1 MRRPVLLT
9 VVLTFAVVLLAF
21 DTGTGSAQTRKP
33 ASRATAKTRAAA
45 KKKTPPPPK
54 VNLPTQIATE
64 EIEVAPVSPTQ
75 RDKALA
81 SAAHIDALLEAA
93 LRKNGAAPNEMT
105 TDEQFVRRTYLDIT
119 GTIPTADQT
128 LAYLKSTHPSKRV
141 ALIDSML
148 GKPGYASN
156 FYNYWADVLRIVDQA
171 DNNTYLRPYGEWVKE
186 CLREN
191 RPWDEMVHEMVTA
204 EGKVWEDPAVGF
216 VLRDA
221 GMPLDNLNNMIRTF
235 LGTRIGCAQC
245 HDHPFD
251 RWKQKEFYQLAAFVG
266 GTQYRVDRPRGY
278 RINDKQIQAAS
289 PGMQSQEYRNG
300 RTILRYNRVGVWL
313 NAKENLK
320 YPHDYAYK
328 DVKPDEIVKPAVLFG
343 SAPGSFK
350 PEERR
355 QILADWITSYDNE
368 RFAKTLAN
376 RLWKRAFGIGLI
388 EPVDD
393 LRDDTEASNPE
404 LMNFLISELHRLQF
418 NMKEFQRIIYY
429 TKAYQRQVSYD
440 DLDPEKPYLFP
451 GPVLRRMTAEQ
462 VWDSLLTLT
471 LKKPDAMVRPDD
483 EEYTAILDIDE
494 KTTVQQVLEKAK
506 ELQNWRKDDGAEK
519 RKRLYKGVELLR
531 ASELPQPLPESH
543 FLRQFGQSDRDITL
557 DSHTDGTVPQLL
569 TMFNGPVT
577 HMMLEYGSVIF
588 DEVMARRALDDR
600 VDVMFLSILNRYPTD
615 SERDVALRE
624 IRRTLRDKQY
634 QYAGHGNV
642 LWALLN
648 TREFLFIQ

>member
-1 MRRPVLLT
+1 MLRRAAFAIGI
-9 VVLTFAVVLLAF
+9 LTFAICLLTLDAPACL
-21 DTGTGSAQTRKP
+21 AQARKKAARAP
-33 ASRATAKTRAAA
+33 A
-45 KKKTPPPPK
+45 KKTPPKPK
-54 VNLPTQIATE
+54 IILPTDVETT

-75 RDKALA
+75 RDQAVA
-81 SAAHIDALLEAA
+81 SAARIDALIEAA
-93 LRKNGAAPNEMT
+93 LREAGAVPNEMT

-128 LAYLKSTHPSKRV
+128 LAFVKNTHPKKRL
-141 ALIDSML
+141 ALIDSLL
-148 GKPGYASN
+148 GKPGYASH
-156 FYNYWADVLRIVDQA
+156 FYNYWADVLRVVDRV
-171 DNNTYLRPYGEWVKE
+171 DNNTYLRPYGDWVKE

-191 RPWDEMVHEMVTA
+191 RPWNEMVHEMVTA
-204 EGKVWEDPAVGF
+204 EGKVWENPAVGF
-216 VLRDA
+216 VLRDS
-221 GMPLDNLNNMIRTF
+221 GMPLDNLNNMVRTF

-251 RWKQKEFYQLAAFVG
+251 RWTQKEFYQLASFVG

-278 RINDKQIQAAS
+278 KVNDKQIQAAS
-289 PGMQSQEYRNG
+289 PGMNSQEFRNG
-300 RTILRYNRVGVWL
+300 RNILRYNRVGIWDNEKV
-313 NAKENLK
+313 NLK

-343 SAPGSFK
+343 NSPRSFK

-355 QILADWITSYDNE
+355 EVLADWVTSYENS
-368 RFAKTLAN
+368 RFARTLAN
-376 RLWKRAFGIGLI
+376 RLWKRALGVGLI

-393 LRDDTEASNPE
+393 MRDDTEASHPE
-404 LMNFLISELHRLQF
+404 VLDFLVSEMHRLNF
-418 NMKEFQRIIYY
+418 NMKEFQRILYY
-429 TKAYQRQVSYD
+429 TKAYQRQAHFD
-440 DLDPEKPYLFP
+440 DLDPEEKYLFP

-471 LKKPDAMVRPDD
+471 LKNPDLMIRPDD
-483 EEYTAILDIDE
+483 ESYTAIIDIDE
-494 KTTVQQVLEKAK
+494 KTTAQQIVNKGK
-506 ELQNWRKDDGAEK
+506 QLQDWRKEEGTAR

-531 ASELPQPLPESH
+531 ASELPQPLPDDH

-577 HMMLEYGSVIF
+577 HMMLEPGSVIV
-588 DEVMARRALDDR
+588 DEVMDKKGLDDR

-615 SERDVALRE
+615 NERLVAMRE